1 MIATLRGHAV
11 TISADSCILEVQGV
25 GYQVFMPLSA
35 LDELRR
41 LSGEVLI
48 HTYQYVREDALV
60 LYGFLHPDDKSLF
73 IQVISVSG
81 IGPKTGLAMLSALP
95 ADRLRDA
102 VRREDAK
109 LISSVPGI
117 GQKTAQRLILELKGK
132 LGKLPVG
139 AGGTDGGAAPL
150 TGGPMNDAVA
160 ALTALGY
167 NISDAL
173 RAVEEADTNSPGLP
187 VGELVRE
194 ALKRLARK

>member
-73 IQVISVSG
+73 TQVISVSG

-109 LISSVPGI
+109 LISSVPRHRA
-117 GQKTAQRLILELKGK
+117 KDRPTAD
-132 LGKLPVG
+132 LGAQG
-139 AGGTDGGAAPL
+139 
-150 TGGPMNDAVA
+150 
-160 ALTALGY
+160 
-167 NISDAL
+167 
-173 RAVEEADTNSPGLP
+173 
-187 VGELVRE
+187 
-194 ALKRLARK
+194 